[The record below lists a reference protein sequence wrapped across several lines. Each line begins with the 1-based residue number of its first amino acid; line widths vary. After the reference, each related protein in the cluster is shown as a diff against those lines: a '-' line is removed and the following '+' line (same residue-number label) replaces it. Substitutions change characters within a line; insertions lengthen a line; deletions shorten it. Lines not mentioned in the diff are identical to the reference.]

1 MIVNLEFQA
10 LRQTTHTTE
19 TDLVFGQ
26 DVVTPEIPDS
36 DGVIRATFPQ
46 LAAHGVLNYSANV
59 LRKFGV
65 EMPAN
70 FDSTRHSGRV
80 INSNHFNS
88 LPLKETETV
97 PWGVGIELRAG
108 VNLPHKQLLPEKQSS
123 SILWGESLK
132 TDGVD
137 YLTQYVQLL
146 PAKVL
151 ILSPWQLMG
160 GVSSPELV
168 TQYVQLLPTRYAIF
182 VPWRGVT
189 HLNRLVYAKLKPSIK
204 LKSGWFLPWQ
214 RAKRP
219 SSGHAVIA
227 VIPPHIGY
235 TPSPDI
241 NFICKNVKMLPRE
254 VLLNFG
260 VDCHTP
266 PVIIPIRKVYFIV
279 NEVHLT
285 RVSDNQ
291 EIQILSASI
300 STDKGSWCWSFDA
313 SVPYSQLSL
322 VDPQDA
328 PVEVEL
334 TINGTAFRALV
345 ESYETV
351 ETFGKRTVSI
361 KGRSITALLDT
372 PYAHERA
379 YLEPA
384 QIYTRQFCENELLR
398 TDVVQGYALEWS
410 LVDDLGWL
418 VPENTISYQ
427 QSSPVKA
434 MKKVIEDGG
443 GYLNSHPSQA
453 KFLVKPL
460 YPFAPWEWGSIAVD
474 KQLPIDVVTSYK
486 HRWASKPTYN
496 SVIVTG
502 ELVGVQCLVK
512 RAGTAGDL
520 SAPMF
525 SSPLITSTGVARVK
539 GMSILAAGGK
549 QAIETL
555 EMPLLG
561 DVGVIYPNEL
571 IEVTRDG
578 SGAWRGLVS
587 STSLNVSRDKDGGI
601 KVVQANELE
610 RFYG

>member
-1 MIVNLEFQA
+1 MIVNLEFRA
-10 LRQTTHTTE
+10 LHQTTPTTE

-26 DVVTPEIPDS
+26 DVVTPDIPDS
-36 DGVIRATFPQ
+36 DGVIHAVLTPMS
-46 LAAHGVLNYSANV
+46 AHGVLTYSADV
-59 LRKFGV
+59 LRKFCV
-65 EMPAN
+65 DLPAN

-97 PWGVGIELRAG
+97 PWGVGIELQTG
-108 VNLPHKQLLPEKQSS
+108 LNLPHKQLLPTKETPT
-123 SILWGESLK
+123 IPWGTGLR
-132 TDGVD
+132 TDCAD
-137 YLTQYVQLL
+137 TFTQYVQLL
-146 PAKVL
+146 PARFSSYL
-151 ILSPWQLMG
+151 PWQLMG
-160 GVSSPELV
+160 GVSSQELV
-168 TQYVQLLPTRYAIF
+168 TQYVQLLPTRYAIL
-182 VPWRGVT
+182 VPWASVT

-204 LKSGWFLPWQ
+204 LKSGWLLPWQ

-219 SSGHAVIA
+219 NSGYA
-227 VIPPHIGY
+227 VIPVIPTHVGY

-241 NFICKNVKMLPRE
+241 NFICKNVVMPPHE

-266 PVIIPIRKVYFIV
+266 PVVIPIRKAYFVV

-285 RVSDNQ
+285 RVSDSQ
-291 EIQILSASI
+291 EIQLLSASV
-300 STDKGSWCWSFDA
+300 STDKSSWCWSFTA
-313 SVPYSQLSL
+313 SVPYNQLSL

-351 ETFGKRTVSI
+351 ETFGKRTVGI
-361 KGRSITALLDT
+361 KGRSITALLDA
-372 PYAHERA
+372 PYANERS
-379 YLEPA
+379 YLEPT

-398 TDVVQGYALEWS
+398 PDVVQGYTLEWS

-427 QSSPVKA
+427 QSSPVKS
-434 MKKVIEDGG
+434 MKKIIEDGG

-453 KFLVKPL
+453 KFLIKPL
-460 YPFAPWEWGSIAVD
+460 YPFAPWAWGGIAVD
-474 KQLPIDVVTSYK
+474 KQLPMGVVSSYK
-486 HRWASKPTYN
+486 HRWASKPAYN

-512 RAGTAGDL
+512 RAGTAGDI
-520 SAPMF
+520 SAPLF

-555 EMPLLG
+555 EMPLLS

-571 IEVTRDG
+571 IEVTREG

-601 KVVQANELE
+601 KVLQANELE